1 MAIRNRG
8 IQIEVVVYLKRV
20 VVVFSAAVMAVESIC
35 TEIE

>member
-20 VVVFSAAVMAVESIC
+20 VVFFSAAVMAVETVC
-35 TEIE
+35 AEIE